1 MIDGAVCCYH
11 LDLPLLLCHCFLSSL
26 ISLDCVYVVIFSF
39 RVPNYSPISMKHAFY
54 RARLVR
60 VLEKEAVR
68 ILLDAYVYEEKYYRI
83 TLKIS
88 NCHVTSHD

>member
-1 MIDGAVCCYH
+1 
-11 LDLPLLLCHCFLSSL
+11 
-26 ISLDCVYVVIFSF
+26 
-39 RVPNYSPISMKHAFY
+39 MKHAFY